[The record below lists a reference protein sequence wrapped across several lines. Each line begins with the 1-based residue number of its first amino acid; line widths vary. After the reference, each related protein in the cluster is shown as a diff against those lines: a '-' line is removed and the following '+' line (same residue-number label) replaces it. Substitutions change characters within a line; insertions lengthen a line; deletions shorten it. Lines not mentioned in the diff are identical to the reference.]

1 MHQSTYNFFESEKI
15 ASIAYRKHNANLKA
29 LVEWATN
36 STSANPYGVREYFKS
51 WHGLAVDLAGAKQ
64 SVLDCLVVDS
74 EYFDEY

>member
-1 MHQSTYNFFESEKI
+1 MRTSTYNFFESEKI
-15 ASIAYRKHNANLKA
+15 ESIVHRKHNANLSA
-29 LVEWATN
+29 LVAWATN